1 MGTKIL
7 RKLTLATAFGDKIAI
22 LNAALTGR
30 DGGATGTAPE
40 GKPVDLLAVVGQVH
54 SIKPGSVKRTMPDGT
69 EMVSEY
75 VKLRGTFEATNLVT
89 GEVYPDVGECILPNF
104 VAGPIAAAINAGA
117 KAADFA
123 VKLQARFKITAATSY
138 EFLAESLLPVET
150 SNAVNSIKSR
160 MLGLGLELPAKM
172 LPPPKAEAA
181 GQIAATPDA
190 AQAPA
195 PEKAGA
201 KSGKK

>member
-7 RKLTLATAFGDKIAI
+7 RKLTIATAFGDKIAV

-40 GKPVDLLAVVGQVH
+40 GKPVDILAVVGQVH
-54 SIKPGSVKRTMPDGT
+54 SIKPGSVKRAMPDGT
-69 EMVSEY
+69 ELVSEY

-89 GEVYPDVGECILPNF
+89 GEVFPDVGECILPNF

-138 EFLAESLLPVET
+138 EFVAESLLPVET

-160 MLGLGLELPAKM
+160 LLALGVEVPKMLTLPAPVVAQGAKTE
-172 LPPPKAEAA
+172 PAA
-181 GQIAATPDA
+181 DA
-190 AQAPA
+190 APVDTS
-195 PEKAGA
+195 KG
-201 KSGKK
+201 GKKGSK